1 MKRCINELPLQ
12 RSTCLHQP
20 SACCQNQSAPEKM
33 WSAKIREFYAKYVH
47 INEGTMGIDAKI
59 CTIFKH
65 MKIGILKEGKA
76 PVDKRVALTP
86 AHAAALKSNFDCD
99 VVVQPS
105 AIRAIAD
112 DEYVEAGIALQ
123 QDLSDCDGLFGVK
136 EVPIDQLI
144 PNKTYFVCSHTYKQ
158 QPYNA
163 KLLKA
168 CVDRN
173 IRLIDYELLKKNGNR
188 VVAFGRFAG
197 LVGAY
202 NGLRGWGEKYGQ
214 FALKPAHECR
224 DMQDMFAQLKGV
236 DWPSDMRILL
246 TGKGRVASGAVETLQ
261 AAGIPQ
267 IAPVEIENHKGSFWS
282 QLDVEHYYRTSD
294 GSPFDRKELFAD
306 PSGFES
312 NFMQYAPYAKLY
324 IAGHYYD
331 SRAPFIFT
339 RADAKRL
346 DFAITYVSD
355 ISCDIDGPVAST
367 LRPSTI
373 AEPFYGYLAREE
385 KEVAHDDPEAIGVMA
400 VDNLP
405 CELPRDASLSFG
417 SDLIEHVIP
426 ALFDGDKEHIL
437 FRATECS
444 DGELTADFNYL
455 QAYIDKA

>member
-1 MKRCINELPLQ
+1 M
-12 RSTCLHQP
+12 
-20 SACCQNQSAPEKM
+20 
-33 WSAKIREFYAKYVH
+33 
-47 INEGTMGIDAKI
+47 
-59 CTIFKH
+59 
-65 MKIGILKEGKA
+65 
-76 PVDKRVALTP
+76 
-86 AHAAALKSNFDCD
+86 
-99 VVVQPS
+99 
-105 AIRAIAD
+105 
-112 DEYVEAGIALQ
+112 
-123 QDLSDCDGLFGVK
+123 
-136 EVPIDQLI
+136 
-144 PNKTYFVCSHTYKQ
+144 
-158 QPYNA
+158 
-163 KLLKA
+163 
-168 CVDRN
+168 
-173 IRLIDYELLKKNGNR
+173 
-188 VVAFGRFAG
+188 
-197 LVGAY
+197 
-202 NGLRGWGEKYGQ
+202 
-214 FALKPAHECR
+214 
-224 DMQDMFAQLKGV
+224 
-236 DWPSDMRILL
+236 
-246 TGKGRVASGAVETLQ
+246 
-261 AAGIPQ
+261 
-267 IAPVEIENHKGSFWS
+267 
-282 QLDVEHYYRTSD
+282 EHYYRTSD
-294 GSPFDRKELFAD
+294 GSPFNRKELFAD

-373 AEPFYGYLAREE
+373 AEPFYGYLARGE

-444 DGELTADFNYL
+444 DGALTADFNYL

>member
-1 MKRCINELPLQ
+1 
-12 RSTCLHQP
+12 
-20 SACCQNQSAPEKM
+20 M
-33 WSAKIREFYAKYVH
+33 WLAKIREFYANYVH
-47 INEGTMGIDAKI
+47 INKGTVRIHAKI
-59 CTIFKH
+59 ITIFKH
-65 MKIGILKEGKA
+65 MKIGILREGKV
-76 PVDKRVALTP
+76 PIDKRVALTP
-86 AHAAALKSNFDCD
+86 AHAVELKKDYDCE

-105 AIRAIAD
+105 TIRAIAD
-112 DEYVEAGIALQ
+112 EEYALNGIDLQ
-123 QDLSDCDGLFGVK
+123 EDLSDCDVLFGVK
-136 EVPIDQLI
+136 EVPINDLI
-144 PNKTYFVCSHTYKQ
+144 PNKTYFFFSHTYKQ

-163 KLLKA
+163 KLLRA
-168 CVDRN
+168 CVERN
-173 IRLIDYELLKKNGNR
+173 IRLIDYELLKNNGAR

-214 FALKPAHECR
+214 FVLKPAHECH
-224 DMQDMFAQLKGV
+224 DMQDMFDQLKGI
-236 DWPSDMRILL
+236 DWPADLRILL

-261 AAGIPQ
+261 AAGIP
-267 IAPVEIENHKGSFWS
+267 EITPEEVENHEGSFWS

-294 GSPFDRKELFAD
+294 GSPFDRKALFAD

-367 LRPSTI
+367 LRASTI
-373 AEPFYGYLAREE
+373 AEPFYGYLAHEE

-417 SDLIEHVIP
+417 SDLMEHVIP
-426 ALFDGDKEHIL
+426 ALFDGDKALIL
-437 FRATECS
+437 HRATECA
-444 DGELTADFNYL
+444 DGVLAKDFKYL
-455 QAYIDKA
+455 QTYIDKA